1 LTLSRQR
8 PFFYGWVITFVSAAG
23 LAVGVSG
30 FIPATTGLLV
40 VPLRDAFGWTPPQVL
55 FALSFT
61 TLMAV
66 PAAPLTGVL
75 VDQFGARRVIAI
87 SFLAEAVVIA
97 SFRYLDDEIGWFYA
111 RYAALALFC
120 TGTTAVAFS
129 AVISR
134 WFDQRRGLALGVAL
148 AGVGV
153 GGAVWSLVTQALFD
167 SVGWRDAFLY
177 MGAFIAVVIL
187 PMMVLTLRDSPEAI
201 GEKPDGRLVSGD
213 LDTRARPL
221 SGVTLTAAMRD
232 RRYWWVL
239 ITFFVVACVTYG
251 VQLNLVSILRAEG
264 ATAQTAAAAQASI
277 WAAMVFGRLTT
288 GWLMDRFFAPRVALA
303 FLVPCALG
311 AAMLALDAGGPA
323 AFVAAMLV
331 GVATGAEGDVLA
343 YVLGRYFGLK
353 HFSAIY
359 ATQFALYAIG
369 SSTGPVALSWAA
381 VRTGTYG
388 TALMGLS
395 VVVVIAMVLLL
406 RLPAFDEERRDGL
419 AL

>member
-1 LTLSRQR
+1 LALSRQR
-8 PFFYGWVITFVSAAG
+8 PFFYGWVITFASAFG

-30 FIPATTGLLV
+30 FIPAATGLLV
-40 VPLRDAFGWTPPQVL
+40 APLRDAFGWTPPQVL

-75 VDQFGARRVIAI
+75 VDRFGARRVIAI
-87 SFLAEAVVIA
+87 SFLAEAVIIA
-97 SFRYLDDEIGWFYA
+97 SLRYLDEEIGWFYA
-111 RYAALALFC
+111 RYAALAMFC

-134 WFDQRRGLALGVAL
+134 WFDQRRGLALGIAL

-187 PMMVLTLRDSPEAI
+187 PTMVLTLRDSPEAI
-201 GEKPDGRLVSGD
+201 GEKPDGRLVSDD
-213 LDTRARPL
+213 LDTRRARSL
-221 SGVTLTAAMRD
+221 SGFTLTAAIRD

-239 ITFFVVACVTYG
+239 ITFFLVACVTYG
-251 VQLNLVSILRAEG
+251 VQLNLVTIMRAEG

-311 AAMLALDAGGPA
+311 AVMLALDARGPA

-353 HFSAIY
+353 NFSAIY

-381 VRTGTYG
+381 ARTGTYG
-388 TALMGLS
+388 AALMGLAA
-395 VVVVIAMVLLL
+395 VVVIAMVLLL
-406 RLPAFDEERRDGL
+406 RLPRFYEQPDDGG
-419 AL
+419 